1 MNSFPFFSFLILI
14 AIIAIIAGLIILIKN
29 KFFGFKDKKPS
40 DW

>member
-1 MNSFPFFSFLILI
+1 MNSFPFRFLILI

>member
-1 MNSFPFFSFLILI
+1 MNIFPFWWLILI